1 MNTMY
6 QGQQGFFEYYRP
18 EVNGSEEKVF
28 RVSAA
33 EEKDPMKMLPQGPK
47 RESTYQHQSYV
58 WTDLDEEEAE
68 RLVINGG
75 SLLVLGVAGTGKSY
89 FVSKLRE
96 SLKNLGKSVDAISK
110 THCASERIGGV
121 TADHYVR
128 RHVLHGIC
136 TADAIWIDEISQLE
150 HSLWCELNKLKKQ
163 FLLSGDFNQFGPI
176 FDSHRGTEIPKDAFE
191 KSRFLHLMAG
201 GNRLIL
207 TECRRSET
215 QLFNFY
221 SSLIHGGSR
230 WFTPLAEVLQ
240 KAKEQFH
247 FSGSARHN
255 LVISHIKRVKIN
267 RELNNYSRPEVARYV
282 PQKAEKGQLCKAQ
295 SLWIWAGLELLG
307 CSQASKKG
315 IRNNVIYVVQSWD
328 EEQVV
333 VQRKGKEE
341 QITLTYPQMSLL
353 RLSYAQTYASCQ
365 GTEFDEPLRLH
376 DTENK
381 NFTKK
386 HLFVALSRA
395 KRSDMIDLV

>member
-1 MNTMY
+1 MVDPIGTAVTVSGLGASMY
-6 QGQQGFFEYYRP
+6 
-18 EVNGSEEKVF
+18 
-28 RVSAA
+28 
-33 EEKDPMKMLPQGPK
+33 
-47 RESTYQHQSYV
+47 
-58 WTDLDEEEAE
+58 
-68 RLVINGG
+68 
-75 SLLVLGVAGTGKSY
+75 
-89 FVSKLRE
+89 
-96 SLKNLGKSVDAISK
+96 
-110 THCASERIGGV
+110 
-121 TADHYVR
+121 
-128 RHVLHGIC
+128 HGIV
-136 TADAIWIDEISQLE
+136 ADCIWVDEISQLE

-176 FDSHRGTEIPKDAFE
+176 FDSHRGTEITSDAFE

-240 KAKEQFH
+240 KAREEFH
-247 FSGSARHN
+247 FSGSATHN
-255 LVISHIKRVKIN
+255 LVISHVKRVKIN
-267 RELNNYSRPEVARYV
+267 RELNNHFKPEAARFVA
-282 PQKAEKGQLCKAQ
+282 QKAEKGQLCKAQ
-295 SLWIWAGLELLG
+295 NMWIWAGLELLG

-315 IRNNVIYVVQSWD
+315 LRNNVGYVVQSWD
-328 EEQVV
+328 EDGIV
-333 VQRKGKEE
+333 VQRKGKEDT
-341 QITLTYPQMSLL
+341 ISLTFPQMSLL

-365 GTEFDEPLRLH
+365 GTEYDEPLRLH

-395 KRSDMIDLV
+395 KRSDMIDLA